1 MASKNHRPRGSEL
14 LYDGCLEFTSDGS
27 CRAIRLTRVAFSFSP
42 SSFLQTTLLNLPKS
56 VSRQRSI
63 TQTSPLTDLFVS
75 IFCGIGELPL
85 PLGTVCL
92 YLILN
97 GIVLKFSDLIS
108 ICSMLT
114 TPDPA
119 LVTDFAHLY
128 RTDMTRYEATARE
141 WTRKCIFYCKC
152 SPLSCLFHMSHQIRH
167 VTYQSHHQT
176 LMGKQATNSGCGRS
190 NMYGNESK

>member
-1 MASKNHRPRGSEL
+1 MASKNRRPRGSEL

-42 SSFLQTTLLNLPKS
+42 SSFLRTTLLNLPKS
-56 VSRQRSI
+56 VSQQRSI
-63 TQTSPLTDLFVS
+63 TQTSLPMDLFVS
-75 IFCGIGELPL
+75 IFCGIGELHL

-97 GIVLKFSDLIS
+97 HIVLKFSVLIS
-108 ICSMLT
+108 VCLMLT

-119 LVTDFAHLY
+119 LVADFAHWY
-128 RTDMTRYEATARE
+128 WTDMTRYEVTARE
-141 WTRKCIFYCKC
+141 CTRKCVFYCKC
-152 SPLSCLFHMSHQIRH
+152 SPLSCLFHMSHQVRH
-167 VTYQSHHQT
+167 VTQSHHQT
-176 LMGKQATNSGCGRS
+176 LMGKQATNSGRGRS